1 MKFILFIRTFISS
14 IKLYFFLMGKN
25 EDLKFQH
32 YKEKG
37 IRFKKDEKQFAKAL
51 KFYKKALNYAAT
63 NENKAEVWHLILH
76 IHTDKTIGTSEQILY
91 LTGQNIQ
98 WPWGPN
104 NVPSNYERPPQKEL
118 LK

>member
-1 MKFILFIRTFISS
+1 MKFFSLISTFFSFIRMY
-14 IKLYFFLMGKN
+14 LFLIGKN
-25 EDLKFQH
+25 ENLKFQH

-37 IRFKKDEKQFAKAL
+37 IRSKKDEKQFTKAI

-63 NENKAEVWHLILH
+63 NENKAEIWHLILH
-76 IHTDKTIGTSEQILY
+76 IHTDRTIGTGEQIIY
-91 LTGQNIQ
+91 LTGANFQ

-104 NVPSNYERPPQKEL
+104 KVPSDYERPPQKEL